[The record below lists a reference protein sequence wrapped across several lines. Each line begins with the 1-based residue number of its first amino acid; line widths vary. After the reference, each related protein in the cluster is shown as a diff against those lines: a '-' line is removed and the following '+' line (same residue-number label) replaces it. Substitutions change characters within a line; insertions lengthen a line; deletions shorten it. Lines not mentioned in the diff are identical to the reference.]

1 MKLRDTI
8 GSGDISS
15 SWEHRGGSGELLA
28 QWSALEP
35 VPRRANVHGRES
47 APSRQ
52 QERNSTRGC
61 SNASR
66 RCRPLPQQLPA
77 PQEMLRILDVTEN
90 VSEQDEGA
98 VASRGRES
106 AHVKRCP
113 TRQKTRKSESD
124 RHSLGEDEAMVR
136 YYAPQCTVTA
146 LEPYGDGQL
155 SSGGADRSRVTTLGI
170 RGADCWH
177 DHGERAH
184 ALDKE
189 KGSRH
194 LPGGRDCYS
203 LTTYRDS
210 DTRRAVTRSSSP
222 NSVTNSSAAASA
234 HAGSVGSRA
243 STHDTLSIP
252 DFTGAYSPVTSP
264 LSVYCHYRYHV
275 YWSTFTP
282 QSTRRSFLETIN
294 KQHDH
299 RRTYSDVAAPLA
311 VYHHYRYYVLHITVS
326 MYCTYSPVTSSLSVD
341 HH

>member
-77 PQEMLRILDVTEN
+77 PQEMLRSLDVTEN

-124 RHSLGEDEAMVR
+124 RHSLGEDEAMVD
-136 YYAPQCTVTA
+136 APQCTVTA

-155 SSGGADRSRVTTLGI
+155 SSGGHLELRRHTTAQYRKPPRYNLEVFL
-170 RGADCWH
+170 W
-177 DHGERAH
+177 H
-184 ALDKE
+184 ALIESGLDPKDRFIVWP
-189 KGSRH
+189 SR
-194 LPGGRDCYS
+194 
-203 LTTYRDS
+203 
-210 DTRRAVTRSSSP
+210 
-222 NSVTNSSAAASA
+222 
-234 HAGSVGSRA
+234 
-243 STHDTLSIP
+243 
-252 DFTGAYSPVTSP
+252 
-264 LSVYCHYRYHV
+264 
-275 YWSTFTP
+275 
-282 QSTRRSFLETIN
+282 RRSG
-294 KQHDH
+294 
-299 RRTYSDVAAPLA
+299 
-311 VYHHYRYYVLHITVS
+311 VLHDCVLPCS
-326 MYCTYSPVTSSLSVD
+326 KPA
-341 HH
+341 

>member
-113 TRQKTRKSESD
+113 TRQKTRKSES
-124 RHSLGEDEAMVR
+124 
-136 YYAPQCTVTA
+136 
-146 LEPYGDGQL
+146 
-155 SSGGADRSRVTTLGI
+155 
-170 RGADCWH
+170 
-177 DHGERAH
+177 
-184 ALDKE
+184 E

-194 LPGGRDCYS
+194 LPGRRDCYS
-203 LTTYRDS
+203 QTTYRDS

-264 LSVYCHYRYHV
+264 LSVYCQMCSLTIECVLLLQNVFSYYRMCSLTIECVLLLMIIYCHYRYHV

>member
-113 TRQKTRKSESD
+113 TRQKTRKSES
-124 RHSLGEDEAMVR
+124 
-136 YYAPQCTVTA
+136 
-146 LEPYGDGQL
+146 
-155 SSGGADRSRVTTLGI
+155 
-170 RGADCWH
+170 
-177 DHGERAH
+177 
-184 ALDKE
+184 E

-194 LPGGRDCYS
+194 LPGRRDCYS
-203 LTTYRDS
+203 QTTYRDS

-282 QSTRRSFLETIN
+282 QSTRRSFLETNN